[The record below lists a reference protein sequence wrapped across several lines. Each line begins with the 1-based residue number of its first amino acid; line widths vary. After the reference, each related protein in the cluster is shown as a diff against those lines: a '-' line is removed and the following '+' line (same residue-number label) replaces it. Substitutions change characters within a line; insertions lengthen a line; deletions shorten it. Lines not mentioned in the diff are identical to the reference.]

1 MSADPPPTRAVEASD
16 LVLAYGDRVAL
27 AASDFSIPAG
37 SLTTLI
43 GPNGS
48 GKSTILNAIAGL
60 IRPPAGR
67 LSVPA
72 ADRIPPAFAYVLQST
87 RVNEA
92 MPVTV
97 REVVAMG
104 RYASLGLFGRF
115 QPDDRA
121 LVVESM
127 KRLGIADLADRH
139 LDELS
144 GGQRQRVFVA
154 QGLAQ
159 AAELLLLDEPITGLD
174 LPSTERIRA
183 AIAEERDRG
192 VTVVLTT
199 HELADAAAA
208 DWVLLLAG
216 RVVAEGTPRQVLT
229 QDHLETAYAVSFR
242 TENGR
247 FLIDDA
253 AHRPSV
259 VPHTD
264 VHPRGGPDIDALP
277 E

>member
-1 MSADPPPTRAVEASD
+1 MKGDPSSHAVSASGLA
-16 LVLAYGDRVAL
+16 LAYGDRVAL
-27 AASDFSIPAG
+27 DTSDFEIPAG
-37 SLTTLI
+37 TLTALI

-60 IRPPAGR
+60 IRPTRGR

-72 ADRIPPAFAYVLQST
+72 ATRIPPAFAYVLQST

-97 REVVAMG
+97 REVVGMG
-104 RYASLGLFGRF
+104 RYASLGLFRPF
-115 QPDDRA
+115 RPEDRA
-121 LVVESM
+121 LCASAME
-127 KRLGIADLADRH
+127 RLGIADLADRH

-183 AIAEERDRG
+183 AIAGERDRG
-192 VTVVLTT
+192 VTVVVTT
-199 HELADAAAA
+199 HALADAEAA

-216 RVVAEGTPRQVLT
+216 RVVAQGPPENVLT
-229 QDHLETAYAVSFR
+229 QRHLEAAYAVSFR

-253 AHRPSV
+253 AHHPSV
-259 VPHTD
+259 VPHTEA
-264 VHPRGGPDIDALP
+264 HARGGPDVDALP